1 MVLGLVNGIAK
12 RPPIS
17 GLVSLVSLGYG
28 KAMNESVA
36 EQNWKRTFSMDL
48 LRSVPMGITE
58 TVGSTFAMFVAVG
71 LLQLNTLSKSAI
83 IGGPA
88 VGLLMGFFIVALVR
102 RSGISVNVAAA
113 IGWGIAAIGYA
124 VVALYPN
131 DGSVFVA
138 GVVVALLSHALAAP
152 LQSQIYK
159 QHYPDKSRG
168 RLFST
173 VGMLKAAVSAS
184 FGYFAGLWLLGQ
196 GVHYGPLFWVFS
208 ACSLLKASFTL
219 GMRPVYLRKTQK
231 LSPFQALEHLK
242 SDKVFRK
249 LISSWMLLGFGNL
262 LSMALFV
269 EFITNPDYGFGYGA
283 EKVSLIT
290 TAIPMLIF
298 IVSVFVWGAIYDKM
312 NFYQLRVIVNAFFF
326 LGILVYFHSPTYTG
340 LCIGMALHGIGKS
353 GGTVLWSL
361 WTTKFAPA
369 EHVGEYMSVHTL
381 FTGIRGV
388 ISAYLAF
395 VIAQSFGPGIVSVV
409 GASCILISS
418 LMLLPELRASMV
430 KK

>member
-1 MVLGLVNGIAK
+1 M
-12 RPPIS
+12 S
-17 GLVSLVSLGYG
+17 
-28 KAMNESVA
+28 ETVA

-48 LRSVPMGITE
+48 LRSVPMGVTE

-71 LLQLNTLSKSAI
+71 LLQLDSLSKSAI

-88 VGLLMGFFIVALVR
+88 IGLLLGFFTVALVR
-102 RSGISVNVAAA
+102 RLGLSVNIAAA
-113 IGWGIAAIGYA
+113 IGWGVAAIGYGL
-124 VVALYPN
+124 VALNP
-131 DGSVFVA
+131 DSGSIFVA

-173 VGMLKAAVSAS
+173 VGMMKAGVSAT
-184 FGYFAGLWLLGQ
+184 FGYFAGMWLLGQ
-196 GVHYGPLFWVFS
+196 GGNYGPLFWVFS
-208 ACSLLKASFTL
+208 ICSVLKAGFTI

-242 SDKVFRK
+242 TDKVFRK

-262 LSMALFV
+262 LCMALFV
-269 EFITNPDYGFGYGA
+269 EFITNPNYGFGYGA
-283 EKVSLIT
+283 EKVSLVT
-290 TAIPMLIF
+290 TTIPMLIF

-326 LGILVYFHSPTYTG
+326 LGILVYFHSPSYTG

-369 EHVGEYMSVHTL
+369 ASVGEYMSVHTL
-381 FTGIRGV
+381 FTGVRGL

-418 LMLLPELRASMV
+418 LMLLPELLASMV
-430 KK
+430 KN

>member
-1 MVLGLVNGIAK
+1 ME
-12 RPPIS
+12 
-17 GLVSLVSLGYG
+17 SLVYG
-28 KAMNESVA
+28 FAMSEPAA
-36 EQNWKRTFSMDL
+36 EHNWKRTFGMDL

-71 LLQLNTLSKSAI
+71 LLQVNTLSKSAI

-88 VGLLMGFFIVALVR
+88 IGLLMGFFIVALVR
-102 RSGISVNVAAA
+102 RSGLSVNFAAA
-113 IGWGIAAIGYA
+113 IGWGIASLGYA
-124 VVALYPN
+124 SAALYPN
-131 DGSVFVA
+131 SGTIFVT

-173 VGMLKAAVSAS
+173 VGMVKAAVSAT
-184 FGYFAGLWLLGQ
+184 FGYFAGIWLLGQ
-196 GVHYGPLFWVFS
+196 GVNYGPLFWVFS
-208 ACSLLKASFTL
+208 VCSLLKAGFTL
-219 GMRPVYLRKTQK
+219 GMRPVYLRKTNK

-242 SDKVFRK
+242 RDKVFRK

-262 LSMALFV
+262 LCMALFV
-269 EFITNPDYGFGYGA
+269 DFITNAAYGFGYGA

-290 TAIPMLIF
+290 TTIPMLIF
-298 IVSVFVWGAIYDKM
+298 IVSIFVWGAIYDKM
-312 NFYQLRVIVNAFFF
+312 NFYQLRLIVNVFFF
-326 LGILVYFHSPTYTG
+326 LGILVYFHSPNYTG

-361 WTTKFAPA
+361 WTTKFAPV
-369 EHVGEYMSVHTL
+369 EHVSEYMSVHTL

-395 VIAQSFGPGIVSVV
+395 VIAQSFGPSNVSIV
-409 GASCILISS
+409 GAICILISS
-418 LMLLPELRASMV
+418 LMLLPELRASMA
-430 KK
+430 KN

>member
-1 MVLGLVNGIAK
+1 
-12 RPPIS
+12 
-17 GLVSLVSLGYG
+17 
-28 KAMNESVA
+28 
-36 EQNWKRTFSMDL
+36 
-48 LRSVPMGITE
+48 MGITE

-71 LLQLNTLSKSAI
+71 LLQLDTLSKSAI

-88 VGLLMGFFIVALVR
+88 IGLLASFFTVALVR
-102 RSGISVNVAAA
+102 RLGLSVNIAAA
-113 IGWGIAAIGYA
+113 IGWVIAAIGYSL
-124 VVALYPN
+124 VALNPN
-131 DGSVFVA
+131 NGTIFVT
-138 GVVVALLSHALAAP
+138 GVVVALLSHALATP

-159 QHYPDKSRG
+159 QHYPDRSRG

-173 VGMLKAAVSAS
+173 VGMMKAAVSAT
-184 FGYFAGLWLLGQ
+184 FGYLAGIWLLGQ
-196 GVHYGPLFWVFS
+196 GVNYGPLFWVF
-208 ACSLLKASFTL
+208 AVCSLLKASFTL
-219 GMRPVYLRKTQK
+219 SMRPVYLRKTQK

-242 SDKVFRK
+242 TDKVFRK

-283 EKVSLIT
+283 EKVSLVT
-290 TAIPMLIF
+290 TTIPMLIF
-298 IVSVFVWGAIYDKM
+298 IVSVFVWGSIYDKM
-312 NFYQLRVIVNAFFF
+312 NFYQLRLIVNVFFF

-381 FTGIRGV
+381 FTGVRGV

-395 VIAQSFGPGIVSVV
+395 VIAQAFGPTTVSIV

-418 LMLLPELRASMV
+418 LMLLPELRASFR
-430 KK
+430 KKKLE

>member
-1 MVLGLVNGIAK
+1 M
-12 RPPIS
+12 
-17 GLVSLVSLGYG
+17 
-28 KAMNESVA
+28 
-36 EQNWKRTFSMDL
+36 
-48 LRSVPMGITE
+48 TE

-71 LLQLNTLSKSAI
+71 LLQLDSLSKSAI

-88 VGLLMGFFIVALVR
+88 IGLLLGFFTVALVR
-102 RSGISVNVAAA
+102 RLGLSVNIAAA
-113 IGWGIAAIGYA
+113 IGWGVAAIGYGL
-124 VVALYPN
+124 VALNP
-131 DGSVFVA
+131 DSGSIFVA

-173 VGMLKAAVSAS
+173 VGMMKAGVSAT
-184 FGYFAGLWLLGQ
+184 FGYFAGMWLLGQ
-196 GVHYGPLFWVFS
+196 GGNYGPLFWVFS
-208 ACSLLKASFTL
+208 ICSVLKAGFTI

-242 SDKVFRK
+242 TDKVFRK

-262 LSMALFV
+262 LCMALFV
-269 EFITNPDYGFGYGA
+269 EFITNPNYGFGYGA
-283 EKVSLIT
+283 EKVSLVT
-290 TAIPMLIF
+290 TTIPMLIF

-326 LGILVYFHSPTYTG
+326 LGILVYFHSPSYTG

-369 EHVGEYMSVHTL
+369 ASVGEYMSVHTL
-381 FTGIRGV
+381 FTGVRGL

-418 LMLLPELRASMV
+418 LMLLPELLASMV
-430 KK
+430 KN